1 MVAFLLGVRSDGDR
15 ESTTGT
21 KVREFG
27 TGRNTFKL
35 YINIY
40 YLEVKYQNIT
50 TAETLILRVG
60 YNGRNVKCV
69 TRNLY

>member
-40 YLEVKYQNIT
+40 YLEVKY
-50 TAETLILRVG
+50 
-60 YNGRNVKCV
+60 
-69 TRNLY
+69 